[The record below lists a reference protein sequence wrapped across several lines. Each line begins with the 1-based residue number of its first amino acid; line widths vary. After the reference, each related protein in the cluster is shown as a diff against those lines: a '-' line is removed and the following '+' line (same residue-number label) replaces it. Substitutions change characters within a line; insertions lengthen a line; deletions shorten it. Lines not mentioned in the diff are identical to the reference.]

1 MSSESTAVR
10 GAQRWRADVAE
21 RIDRASVIVAFAYVA
36 FCVAL
41 SYVELSWFDV
51 VQLGT
56 RALFYV
62 AVVLATLL
70 AMAVAMVAVARGTSP
85 WAAYP
90 LAAAAVAVV
99 GLAAAVALDPI
110 RWIGE
115 IASPG
120 MRIVAYL
127 SSLSAQLVAPAILF
141 VQHGNATQRVV
152 ALRRLEAERAGQA
165 DRVAQERLLAERS
178 TIDHDLVVAAMRF
191 ALEAPDHESARAE
204 RVLET
209 VAHYL
214 RVAQQRNASDR
225 QAVVVALHALRQIC
239 AGREAA
245 ERASA

>member
-1 MSSESTAVR
+1 
-10 GAQRWRADVAE
+10 
-21 RIDRASVIVAFAYVA
+21 RIDRASVVVAFAYA
-36 FCVAL
+36 ALCVAL
-41 SYVELSWFDV
+41 SCVDLSWFDV

-70 AMAVAMVAVARGTSP
+70 AMAVAMAAVARGSSP
-85 WAAYP
+85 WVAYP
-90 LAAAAVAVV
+90 MAAASVAVV
-99 GLAAAVALDPI
+99 GLAAAHALDPI

-115 IASPG
+115 IANPA
-120 MRIVAYL
+120 MRSVAYL

-141 VQHGNATQRVV
+141 VQHANATLRVV
-152 ALRRLEAERAGQA
+152 ALRRLEAERASQA

-191 ALEAPDHESARAE
+191 ALELPEPESARAE
-204 RVLET
+204 LALET

-239 AGREAA
+239 AGRDAP
-245 ERASA
+245 ERATA